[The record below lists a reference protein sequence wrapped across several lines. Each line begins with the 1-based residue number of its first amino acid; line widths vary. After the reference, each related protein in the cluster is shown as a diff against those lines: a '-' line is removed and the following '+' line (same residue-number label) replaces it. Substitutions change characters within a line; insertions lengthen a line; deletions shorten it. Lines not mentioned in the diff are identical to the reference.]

1 MNKRLTVKELNGV
14 KVLHL
19 NDKPAQCPF
28 RNPFPMPHEITG
40 RVEFI
45 LPICGE
51 NCQFFNLV
59 TLSDSVTGEKTETV
73 YFDCVGCSKTLTP

>member
-28 RNPFPMPHEITG
+28 RNPFPMPHPITG
-40 RVEFI
+40 RVDFN
-45 LPICGE
+45 LPICGDD
-51 NCQFFNLV
+51 CQFFNFHHISTQDGQ
-59 TLSDSVTGEKTETV
+59 TLNAV
-73 YFDCVGCSKTLTP
+73 YFDCTGCDKTVEI